1 MVYSWCMG
9 TMTRTN
15 IDIDDELVARVM
27 KRYDLKTKKEA
38 VDLALRQ
45 VADTPLTQEFLDS
58 VEGMGWDGDLEEMRR
73 SSISEW

>member
-1 MVYSWCMG
+1 MG

-15 IDIDDELVARVM
+15 IEIDDELIARVM

-45 VADTPLTQEFLDS
+45 VAGTPLTQEFLDS

-73 SSISEW
+73 SRISEW

>member
-1 MVYSWCMG
+1 MG

-15 IDIDDELVARVM
+15 IEIDDELVARVM

-45 VADTPLTQEFLDS
+45 VAGTPLTQEFLDS

-73 SSISEW
+73 SRISEW